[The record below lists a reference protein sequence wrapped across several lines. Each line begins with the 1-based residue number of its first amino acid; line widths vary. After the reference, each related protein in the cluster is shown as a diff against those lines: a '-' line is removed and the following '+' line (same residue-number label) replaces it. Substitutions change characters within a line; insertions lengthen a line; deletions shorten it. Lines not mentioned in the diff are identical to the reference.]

1 MTPFTVA
8 TLKTP
13 GGSKAAISINGFY
26 YPIENIQPLLQ
37 PASSRTLL
45 ETWDTS
51 LPLLEELSDSLATNG
66 ATNTAGI
73 PQEAAHLLA
82 PVLYPDNLLAVG
94 GNYAGHLKAMGLE
107 VKKSDVMPFFI
118 RPPKSTLVGPGET
131 VRIPKTTHQFDWEC
145 ELAVF
150 VGKRL
155 KDAGRDEA
163 RAAIAGYAIGLDLT
177 CRDLIWVDN
186 DLKLDLVRG
195 KGQDTMAPC
204 GPAITPAKFVKDPN
218 NLRIQLYVNDE
229 KMMDA
234 STSEMIYKIDEQL
247 SVISRFI
254 TLQPGDILFTGSPA
268 GSAKEHGGRWLKP
281 GDRIHAEISEVGALD
296 VTMRPDGDH
305 SAAERSPVEFSAA
318 SGDIAGRP
326 PFKIAITEEGLCVD

>member
-8 TLKTP
+8 TLEAP
-13 GGSKAAISINGFY
+13 GGGKPAIGINGSY
-26 YPIENIQPLLQ
+26 YLLGNIQPILQ
-37 PASSRTLL
+37 PASCKTLL

-51 LPLLEELSDSLATNG
+51 LPVLQELADSLAKNG
-66 ATNTAGI
+66 ATKTAGI
-73 PQEAAHLLA
+73 PKEAAHLLA
-82 PVLYPDNLLAVG
+82 PVLYPDNIVAIG

-107 VKKSDVMPFFI
+107 AKKWDVMPFFI

-131 VRIPKTTHQFDWEC
+131 VRIPKTTRQFDWEC

-150 VGKRL
+150 VGRRL

-163 RAAIAGYAIGLDLT
+163 WAAIAGYAIGLDLS

-186 DLKLDLVRG
+186 DLKVDLVRG

-234 STSEMIYKIDEQL
+234 STSEMLYKIDEQL
-247 SVISRFI
+247 SIISHVM
-254 TLQPGDILFTGSPA
+254 TLQPGDILFTGSPN
-268 GSAKEHGGRWLKP
+268 GSAREHGGRWLRP
-281 GDRIHAEISEVGALD
+281 GDRIHAEISEVGDLN
-296 VTMRPDGDH
+296 VTMRRD
-305 SAAERSPVEFSAA
+305 
-318 SGDIAGRP
+318 
-326 PFKIAITEEGLCVD
+326 

>member
-1 MTPFTVA
+1 MTTFTIA
-8 TLKTP
+8 MLEAP
-13 GGSKAAISINGFY
+13 GGRKAAIGVEGSY
-26 YPIENIQPLLQ
+26 YLLEDIQPLLQ
-37 PASSRTLL
+37 PSSSKALL

-51 LPLLEELSDSLATNG
+51 LPLLQELADSLATNG
-66 ATNTAGI
+66 ATKTEAI
-73 PQEAAHLLA
+73 PKETVNLLA
-82 PVLYPDNLLAVG
+82 PVLYPDNLLAIG

-107 VKKSDVMPFFI
+107 VKKWDVMPFFI

-131 VRIPKTTHQFDWEC
+131 VRIPKTTRQFDWEC

-150 VGKRL
+150 VSRRL

-163 RAAIAGYAIGLDLT
+163 SAAIAGYAIGLDLT

-186 DLKLDLVRG
+186 DLKVDLVRG

-204 GPAITPAKFVKDPN
+204 GPAITPAKFVKNPN

-247 SVISRFI
+247 STISHFI
-254 TLQPGDILFTGSPA
+254 ILQPGDILFTGSPS
-268 GSAKEHGGRWLKP
+268 GSAREHGDRWLKP
-281 GDRIHAEISEVGALD
+281 GDRIHAEISEVGVLN
-296 VTMRPDGDH
+296 VTMRRD
-305 SAAERSPVEFSAA
+305 
-318 SGDIAGRP
+318 
-326 PFKIAITEEGLCVD
+326 

>member
-8 TLKTP
+8 TLEAP
-13 GGSKAAISINGFY
+13 GGSQAAIGINGFY

-37 PASSRTLL
+37 TASSRTLL

-51 LPLLEELSDSLATNG
+51 LPVLQELADSLSTNG
-66 ATNTAGI
+66 AATKTLGI
-73 PQEAAHLLA
+73 PEEAAHLLA

-94 GNYAGHLKAMGLE
+94 GNYVGHLKAMGLE
-107 VKKSDVMPFFI
+107 VKKWDVMPFFI

-131 VRIPKTTHQFDWEC
+131 VHIPKTTHQFDWEC

-155 KDAGRDEA
+155 KDAERDEA
-163 RAAIAGYAIGLDLT
+163 WAAIAGYAIGLDLS
-177 CRDLIWVDN
+177 CRDLMWVNN
-186 DLKLDLVRG
+186 DLKVDMVRG
-195 KGQDTMAPC
+195 KAQDTMAPC

-229 KMMDA
+229 KMIDG
-234 STSEMIYKIDEQL
+234 STSEMLYKIDEQL
-247 SVISRFI
+247 SVISHFI
-254 TLQPGDILFTGSPA
+254 TLQPSDILFTGSPP

-281 GDRIHAEISEVGALD
+281 GDRIHAEISEVGVLN
-296 VTMRPDGDH
+296 VTMRQD
-305 SAAERSPVEFSAA
+305 
-318 SGDIAGRP
+318 
-326 PFKIAITEEGLCVD
+326 

>member
-1 MTPFTVA
+1 MTPLALRLPIQLRKLHIGLTLMTPFTVA
-8 TLKTP
+8 TLEAP
-13 GGSKAAISINGFY
+13 GGSKAAIGIEGSY
-26 YPIENIQPLLQ
+26 YLLEKIQPLLQ
-37 PASSRTLL
+37 PTSSKTLL

-51 LPLLEELSDSLATNG
+51 LPLLQELADSLATSG
-66 ATNTAGI
+66 ATKTAGI
-73 PQEAAHLLA
+73 PQEAARLLA

-94 GNYAGHLKAMGLE
+94 GNYAGHLKAMNLE
-107 VKKSDVMPFFI
+107 VKKWDVMPFFI

-163 RAAIAGYAIGLDLT
+163 WAAIAGYAIGLDLS

-186 DLKLDLVRG
+186 DLKVDLVRG

-204 GPAITPAKFVKDPN
+204 GPAITPAKFVKNPN
-218 NLRIQLYVNDE
+218 DLRIQLYVNDE

-247 SVISRFI
+247 SVISHFI
-254 TLQPGDILFTGSPA
+254 TLQPGDLLFTGSPS
-268 GSAKEHGGRWLKP
+268 GSAREHGGRWLKP
-281 GDRIHAEISEVGALD
+281 GDRIHAEISEVGVLN
-296 VTMRPDGDH
+296 VTMRRD
-305 SAAERSPVEFSAA
+305 
-318 SGDIAGRP
+318 
-326 PFKIAITEEGLCVD
+326 